1 VRKNNLFYILIISTF
16 FAVLLFNPNLR
27 PNVWDSYEYLN
38 VGKSLAQGRGYLEI
52 WNPEEPLFWR
62 SVGYPFLLSVL
73 MRLSDDIIYLKC
85 FSLVCYIAN
94 ILLIYYL
101 FLKIFRLPDII
112 IFILSLIT
120 SSTPIA
126 IWPYALPKLY
136 VRNLKNNEEEEVVF
150 SDEKIWSPSVSE
162 MQKETNTDN
171 IYIRA
176 KFGQKVD
183 LPP

>member
-1 VRKNNLFYILIISTF
+1 MRKNNLFYILIISTF

-38 VGKSLAQGRGYLEI
+38 VGKSLAEGRGYLEI
-52 WNPEEPLFWR
+52 WNPEEPVFWR

-73 MRLSDDIIYLKC
+73 MRLSDNIIYLKC

-112 IFILSLIT
+112 IFILSLI
-120 SSTPIA
+120 I
-126 IWPYALPKLY
+126 
-136 VRNLKNNEEEEVVF
+136 NLNLITITLSHSIM
-150 SDEKIWSPSVSE
+150 SDPPFLTMLILSLISITKYIEHNQNI
-162 MQKETNTDN
+162 N
-171 IYIRA
+171 IYIEG
-176 KFGQKVD
+176 F
-183 LPP
+183 